1 MTTHENDQQYNIE
14 NVYGRKEGRRER
26 DGERER
32 ERERTKGQEEC
43 KCVLVKGVEEKGS
56 DTRVKRGMGQE
67 GSRLQ
72 L

>member
-1 MTTHENDQQYNIE
+1 MTTHENDQQENRE
-14 NVYGRKEGRRER
+14 NVDGRKEGRRER
-26 DGERER
+26 DGER